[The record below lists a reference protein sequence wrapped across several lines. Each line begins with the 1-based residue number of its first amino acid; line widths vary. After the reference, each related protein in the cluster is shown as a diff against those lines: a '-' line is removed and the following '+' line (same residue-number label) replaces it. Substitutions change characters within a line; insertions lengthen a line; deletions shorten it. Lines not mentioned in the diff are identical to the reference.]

1 MVVITSE
8 QMDQLIVVLIAAIPL
23 FGLAIDWLKRKLG
36 EKQGDLAFDQL
47 LKWSDELVAL
57 SVIIPDLVPTATQLK
72 ALVEASKKL
81 WDDPANNH
89 DTMIVVMAQSEMLY
103 KEAMKLIKAYALKPS
118 TAVKV

>member
-8 QMDQLIVVLIAAIPL
+8 MMNQLIIVLTAAIPL

-36 EKQGDLAFDQL
+36 EKQGDLAFEQL
-47 LKWSDELVAL
+47 LKWADELVAL

-81 WDDPANNH
+81 WDDPANNM
-89 DTMIVVMAQSEMLY
+89 DTLIVVVTQSEALY
-103 KEAMKLIKAYALKPS
+103 KQAMDIIKTYMTKP
-118 TAVKV
+118 KV